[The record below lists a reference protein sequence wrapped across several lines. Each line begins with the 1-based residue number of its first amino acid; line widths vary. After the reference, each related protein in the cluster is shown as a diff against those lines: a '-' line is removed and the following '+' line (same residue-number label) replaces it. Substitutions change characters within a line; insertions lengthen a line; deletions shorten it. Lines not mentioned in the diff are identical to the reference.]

1 MELFMRVKNIT
12 SSLVLLAVLSNSSF
26 ANVVANAHKSVKIE
40 LDAPLSEEDKSE
52 LYNSGVENIVY
63 AGDMSYYIYGEDSSI
78 EKIVSNYK
86 KILSVKRALKDE
98 RLNSDIDISSQNLS
112 DLSIDAPINLNV
124 LFLKQMSKSEIE
136 EYLES
141 NGISSTVS
149 NVTLGLK
156 SAKIRVDASDLDR
169 LKELPLIQ
177 YIDKTSSI
185 GVRNLKTTR
194 FEKVDQVW
202 SGAYN
207 LTGRG
212 MSVAVVDGGLVR
224 GDHQEFLN
232 HGESRVYGMGN
243 ADYADHATHVAGTIG
258 ASGYKNDARGMA
270 SDVNIY
276 SYSFLDR
283 SFADIV
289 VKIYD
294 NDDVLFSNH
303 SYGYN
308 DKTKLGTY
316 DSEAVKQ
323 DRAVSQNPFLNI
335 FMAAGND
342 GEDPSY
348 PDYGKIK
355 GPANSKNI
363 ITVGALNLNAS
374 GVARFSSNG
383 PVKDGRIKPDL
394 CTRGEGIYST
404 GAASTSDYLWMNGT
418 SMASPSAT
426 GMGILVAE
434 AYKRVSGG
442 YDIRHDI
449 LKSALINA
457 AIDKGRVGPDY
468 DAGFG
473 MIDVKGAVDIVNSLE
488 STSPLLH
495 IDRVSYKESKRF
507 PFQMRSSGEF
517 KATLSWVDPAG
528 NPSSGSSLVNDLD
541 MVLVSE
547 SGKKY
552 YPFTLNPANPTALA
566 KSDRENH
573 VDNVEQIRVANL
585 SKGNYTLIV
594 KGSVIVTQSQEFS
607 IASNISIDKNSNINK
622 LEPSKLKNFAK
633 VIQASIL

>member
-1 MELFMRVKNIT
+1 MKIKNIT
-12 SSLVLLAVLSNSSF
+12 SSLVLLAVLANDSF

-40 LDAPLSEEDKSE
+40 LDAPLSEDDKSY
-52 LYNSGVENIVY
+52 LYENGIENIVY
-63 AGDMSYYIYGEDSSI
+63 AGDMSYYIYGDDSSI
-78 EKIVSNYK
+78 DDMVSTYK
-86 KILSVKRALKDE
+86 KIIKTTSALADDRLSKKSCT
-98 RLNSDIDISSQNLS
+98 SDNNLA
-112 DLSIDAPINLNV
+112 DLSIDAPTYINV
-124 LFLKQMSKSEIE
+124 LFLKQMSKIEIE
-136 EYLES
+136 NYLQYS
-141 NGISSTVS
+141 GITATVS
-149 NVTLGLK
+149 TVTLGLK
-156 SAKIRVDASDLDR
+156 SAKIRINSSDLDR

-177 YIDKTSSI
+177 YIDKTSAI
-185 GVRNLKTTR
+185 GVRNIKTTK

-202 SGAYN
+202 GGAYN
-207 LTGRG
+207 LTGSG
-212 MSVAVVDGGLVR
+212 MSVAVVDGGLAKK
-224 GDHQEFLN
+224 DHQEFVN
-232 HGESRVYGMGN
+232 NGESRVYEMSD

-258 ASGYKNDARGMA
+258 AKGVDGKARGMA
-270 SDVNIY
+270 SDVDIY
-276 SYSFLDR
+276 SYSFLDS
-283 SFADIV
+283 SFADMI
-289 VKIYD
+289 VKIYN

-308 DKTKLGTY
+308 DKSKLGTY

-323 DRAVSQNPFLNI
+323 DRAVAQNPFLNV
-335 FMAAGND
+335 FEAAGND
-342 GEDPSY
+342 GEDANY
-348 PDYGKIK
+348 PAYGKIK

-374 GVARFSSNG
+374 GVAKFSSNG

-418 SMASPSAT
+418 SMAAPSAT
-426 GMGILVAE
+426 GMGILVGE
-434 AYKRVSGG
+434 AYKKVSGG

-468 DAGFG
+468 DVGFG

-495 IDRVSYKESKRF
+495 IDNISYNESKNL
-507 PFQMRSSGEF
+507 PFSMKKSGEF
-517 KATLSWVDPAG
+517 KVTMSWVDPAG

-541 MVLVSE
+541 MVLVSD

-566 KSDRENH
+566 KSDRANH
-573 VDNVEQIRVANL
+573 VDNIEQIKVANL
-585 SKGNYTLIV
+585 PKGEYTLMI
-594 KGSVIVTQSQEFS
+594 KGGVVVTSKQEFS
-607 IASNISIDKNSNINK
+607 IASNISISKNSNINK

-633 VIQASIL
+633 TIQASIL